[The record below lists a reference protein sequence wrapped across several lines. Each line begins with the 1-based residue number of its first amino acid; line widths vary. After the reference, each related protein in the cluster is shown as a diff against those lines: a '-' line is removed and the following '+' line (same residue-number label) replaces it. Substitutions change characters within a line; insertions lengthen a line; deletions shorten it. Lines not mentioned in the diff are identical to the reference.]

1 MPQVVNL
8 RQMLKAKA
16 RAEAERKAEENRTK
30 HGAPKAEKKKVT
42 AEREKSRKDLDS
54 KKLDRKGK

>member
-16 RAEAERKAEENRTK
+16 RAEAERKAEENRAK
-30 HGAPKAEKKKVT
+30 HGAPKSEKKKIV
-42 AEREKSRKDLDS
+42 AEREKSRKEFDS